1 MKKFGFQEAVE
12 QIMAEDP
19 RYPAEAYQFVRLAL
33 DDAVKRFEKP
43 IEGPGRHVTGG
54 ELLEGIR
61 IYALSEF
68 GAITQTTLAHWGIR
82 ETIDFG
88 HIVFNLVGKGVLGK
102 TDEDKLEDFAN
113 GYDFD
118 QAFRSP
124 FRPRRPSGVAAKSL
138 VDEAQ

>member
-12 QIMAEDP
+12 QIVDEDP
-19 RYPAEAYQFVRLAL
+19 RYPAEAYHFVRLAL

-61 IYALSEF
+61 LYALSEF
-68 GAITQTTLAHWGIR
+68 GAITRTVLAHWGIR

-88 HIVFNLVGKGVLGK
+88 HIVFNLVGKGILGK
-102 TDEDKLEDFAN
+102 TDEDKLEDFAD

-118 QAFRSP
+118 RAFRTP
-124 FRPRRPSGVAAKSL
+124 FRPRRNVNVAAKRL
-138 VDEAQ
+138 PEEA